1 MKMSAKGNMEGML
14 EILVIDDLRE
24 DLLLVERTIR
34 KARFQNPVHLF
45 QDPAQ
50 LISHFHALPDGD
62 PVLMFVDQMMAPRNG
77 IEVLKALKSFPRA
90 AHSISVMLSGMSD
103 VRNIRLAYEAGAT
116 TFLMKPIS
124 PEDINNFFRAFTKY
138 FDIRESQDGRFA
150 EWAASFRK
158 PIKSDSGQGH

>member
-1 MKMSAKGNMEGML
+1 ML
-14 EILVIDDLRE
+14 EILVIDDLRD

-34 KARFQNPVHLF
+34 QAGFQNPVHLF

-50 LISHFHALPDGD
+50 LISHFHALPDAD
-62 PVLMFVDQMMAPRNG
+62 PALMFVDLVMFPRNG
-77 IEVLKALKSFPRA
+77 IEILKALKNFPRA

-116 TFLMKPIS
+116 TFLIKPITAG
-124 PEDINNFFRAFTKY
+124 DINNFFRAFTRY
-138 FDIRESQDGRFA
+138 FDIRESQAGRFA

-158 PIKSDSGQGH
+158 PMKRDLSAAE